1 MTEKQ
6 YFELVNLLNGLSNQ
20 ISKLNTHPISP
31 IWLNKTQVRII
42 FDYCDSSIR
51 NIEPFLEVSRIGE
64 RKFYS
69 TKSVLKFIESGFDNS
84 QSSEQPNSQSL

>member
-6 YFELVNLLNGLSNQ
+6 YFALLNLLNGLSNQ

-31 IWLNKTQVRII
+31 IWLNKTQVRNI
-42 FDYCDSSIR
+42 FDYCDSSLR
-51 NIEPFLEVSRIGE
+51 HIEPFLEVSRIRD

-69 TKSVLKFIESGFDNS
+69 TKSVLNYIESGRISDLIIDKKN
-84 QSSEQPNSQSL
+84 

>member
-6 YFELVNLLNGLSNQ
+6 YFALLNLLNGLSNQ

-31 IWLNKTQVRII
+31 IWLNKTQVRNI
-42 FDYCDSSIR
+42 FDYCDSSLR
-51 NIEPFLEVSRIGE
+51 NIEPFLEVSRIRD

-69 TKSVLKFIESGFDNS
+69 TKSLLDFIESGLINSKLKNQQNDN
-84 QSSEQPNSQSL
+84 LK